1 MKIQTISI
9 RYQPKLSNS
18 PKQTRYKIR
27 PIHKLKESYIIWL
40 VRIQPLPL
48 SPYRDDTSGDFAR
61 RVENSPLLKQMR
73 EVIRARQYSIRTEET
88 YLRWVVDFFFF
99 HKKRDPAEM
108 GAAEVEAFLNHLT
121 DQHHVA
127 ASTQNQ
133 AFAALLFLYANIF
146 GRPRSDFKTQLQQ
159 VRAKKAAH
167 LPIILSKNEVQQVL
181 RQLSG
186 EQQLIGQLLYGSGL
200 RLLECLRLR
209 VNDIDFEQRQ
219 IVIHSHMNETDT
231 DPNTQLRRKKTR
243 KYRSK
248 NNPVLNTAQR
258 ITILPDRLMQ
268 PLRDYLARMQARHRN
283 EYENGRGYV
292 ILPSNFDPQT
302 HNISREDAQRD
313 WQWQFVFPAKSLS
326 ANPNQPT
333 DPVKYRHHAHET
345 TMQKAV
351 ITATHL
357 AKIDKRVTCHT
368 FRHSFAVHLLEAGYD
383 ICTVQEM
390 LGHSDITSTMIY
402 TRVLA
407 QKPKIVHSPLD
418 H

>member
-1 MKIQTISI
+1 MQ
-9 RYQPKLSNS
+9 
-18 PKQTRYKIR
+18 
-27 PIHKLKESYIIWL
+27 
-40 VRIQPLPL
+40 IQPILS
-48 SPYRDDTSGDFAR
+48 SPYRDDRNGDFAR
-61 RVENSPLLKQMR
+61 RVENSPLLKR
-73 EVIRARQYSIRTEET
+73 TRDVIRDRQYTIRTEET
-88 YLRWVVDFFFF
+88 YLRWIVNFFFF

-108 GAAEVEAFLNHLT
+108 GTAEVEAFLNHLI
-121 DQHHVA
+121 DQHHVST
-127 ASTQNQ
+127 STQHQ
-133 AFAALLFLYANIF
+133 AFAALLFLYADVL
-146 GRPRSDFKTQLQQ
+146 GRPRSDFKAQLKE
-159 VRAKKAAH
+159 VRAKKTAH

-219 IVIHSHMNETDT
+219 IIIHSHMNETDN
-231 DPNTQLRRKKTR
+231 DPNTQPRRKKVR

-248 NNPVLNTAQR
+248 NNPALNTAQR
-258 ITILPDRLMQ
+258 ITVLPEILVQ
-268 PLRDYLARMQARHRN
+268 PLRDHLARMQARHRN
-283 EYENGRGYV
+283 ECENEQGYV
-292 ILPSNFDPQT
+292 LLPAHFDPQT
-302 HNISREDAQRD
+302 HKISREEAQRD

-345 TMQKAV
+345 TTQKAV
-351 ITATHL
+351 ISATRL

-383 ICTVQEM
+383 IRTVQEM

-402 TRVLA
+402 TRLLA
-407 QKPKIVHSPLD
+407 KVPKTVSSPLD
-418 H
+418 N